1 MLKSSSQQ
9 PIIIIRKKK
18 APHAAHHGGAWK
30 VAYADFVTAMMALF
44 IVLWLM
50 ASSEQVKKSI
60 AAYFLDP
67 KGHKQEVGSGG
78 LNGSGKSM
86 YLSINDMKKLKA
98 KLEQAFRSLPSVEK
112 LKDQITMTITGEG
125 LRIELVE
132 NSNGVFFESG
142 NAQPTTLGLQAI
154 GLLASQLGDLPNA
167 IILEGHTD
175 AAAYGTAKG
184 YGNWELSTDRAH
196 EARRIM
202 QAHSVRPDQIK
213 QIRGY
218 ADQSPRN
225 AANPLD
231 PSNRR
236 ISVIVLY
243 GDPSTASDAAAKS
256 VAAKTP
262 GSVKVPAEAANVTG
276 ESVKVAKAA
285 SSAKK

>member
-1 MLKSSSQQ
+1 MPQPSSQP
-9 PIIIIRKKK
+9 PIIVIRKK
-18 APHAAHHGGAWK
+18 AAHHAGHHGGAWK

-50 ASSEQVKKSI
+50 ASSDQVKKSI

-86 YLSINDMKKLKA
+86 YLSIDDMKHLKA
-98 KLEQAFRSLPSVEK
+98 KLEQAFRSLPSVDK

-132 NSNGVFFESG
+132 NSSGVFFESG
-142 NAQPTTLGLQAI
+142 NAQPTPLGLQAI

-175 AAAYGTAKG
+175 AASYGTAKG
-184 YGNWELSTDRAH
+184 YTNWELSTDRAH
-196 EARRIM
+196 EARRLM
-202 QAHSVRPDQIK
+202 QAHGVRLDQIK

-243 GDPSTASDAAAKS
+243 GDPSTASEAAAKS
-256 VAAKTP
+256 VASKTP

-276 ESVKVAKAA
+276 ETVKAA
-285 SSAKK
+285 KLPKK